1 MKVVSR
7 RNFIKGVAVM
17 GATITVGILAGCGGA
32 GGSAGGN
39 STVTDDV
46 DGILIESASFGRWI
60 ASNGNGFATIN
71 LKVKNVKTDEE
82 CSIDKITFALNVG
95 DGSTHVGATQLAIME
110 PSKDLVINGPDY
122 TGYPTD
128 SVTLK
133 PGEEKM
139 IEADFALT
147 QVEYNFI
154 TVNYT
159 AVVTFYNGSKQ
170 QKISIKDKVVTVGKV
185 ERR

>member
-60 ASNGNGFATIN
+60 ASN
-71 LKVKNVKTDEE
+71 
-82 CSIDKITFALNVG
+82 
-95 DGSTHVGATQLAIME
+95 
-110 PSKDLVINGPDY
+110 
-122 TGYPTD
+122 
-128 SVTLK
+128 
-133 PGEEKM
+133 
-139 IEADFALT
+139 
-147 QVEYNFI
+147 
-154 TVNYT
+154 
-159 AVVTFYNGSKQ
+159 
-170 QKISIKDKVVTVGKV
+170 
-185 ERR
+185 

>member
-1 MKVVSR
+1 M
-7 RNFIKGVAVM
+7 
-17 GATITVGILAGCGGA
+17 
-32 GGSAGGN
+32 
-39 STVTDDV
+39 
-46 DGILIESASFGRWI
+46 
-60 ASNGNGFATIN
+60 
-71 LKVKNVKTDEE
+71 
-82 CSIDKITFALNVG
+82 
-95 DGSTHVGATQLAIME
+95 AIME